1 MKLSEAENLHAW
13 DQYQHSKIGNNV
25 EERIRLFDSLSH
37 LKLLI
42 ESAEAS

>member
-25 EERIRLFDSLSH
+25 EERIRFKFGSLTT
-37 LKLLI
+37 
-42 ESAEAS
+42 EEEM